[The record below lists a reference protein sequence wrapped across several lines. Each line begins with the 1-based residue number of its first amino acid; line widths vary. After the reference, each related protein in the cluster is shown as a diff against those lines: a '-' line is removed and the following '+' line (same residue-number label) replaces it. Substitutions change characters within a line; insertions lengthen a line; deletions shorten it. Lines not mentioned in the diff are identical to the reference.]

1 MIVLDDFTMDEKTGE
16 VTACPAGEVPYEIQK
31 GKDDGLQLYFDPK
44 TCDACDHL
52 DYCSVGKNKDRKLE
66 YTPKQLRLAKR
77 RVAEESDE
85 FREKY
90 RWRSGIEAVNAK
102 LKRMMGM
109 GRLRVRG
116 LGKVRLAVTL
126 KVLGWNIFQ
135 AARA

>member
-1 MIVLDDFTMDEKTGE
+1 MRI
-16 VTACPAGEVPYEIQK
+16 
-31 GKDDGLQLYFDPK
+31 YFDPAI
-44 TCDACDHL
+44 CEICDHR
-52 DYCSVGKNKDRKLE
+52 DYCRVGLNDDRKLE

-77 RVAEESDE
+77 REVEESEE

-116 LGKVRLAVTL
+116 LAR
-126 KVLGWNIFQ
+126 VLGWNIFQ
-135 AARA
+135 SARA

>member
-1 MIVLDDFTMDEKTGE
+1 M
-16 VTACPAGEVPYEIQK
+16 
-31 GKDDGLQLYFDPK
+31 
-44 TCDACDHL
+44 
-52 DYCSVGKNKDRKLE
+52 
-66 YTPKQLRLAKR
+66 
-77 RVAEESDE
+77 EESEE

-102 LKRMMGM
+102 LKRKLGM